1 MIKKL
6 AVAVLIVMMASL
18 SIAGCTSPSPSPST
32 TSSSTTGANVTD
44 YSDHYNKAMGDWVIE
59 KPFYKTIS
67 DRGNDLYMG
76 VARNASSQYS
86 HTLAYEHVKTE
97 DDAAAV
103 FDTLVTQAQD
113 SGYTE
118 KSMLQDPYSVDS
130 WRGVKTVG
138 STTSVVDIS
147 YYHSSSVNSWVVQ
160 KENW

>member
-1 MIKKL
+1 MIRK
-6 AVAVLIVMMASL
+6 VAVVVFIVMMTSL
-18 SIAGCTSPSPSPST
+18 SIAGCTSSST
-32 TSSSTTGANVTD
+32 SNTSSTSGTNVTD
-44 YSDHYNKAMGDWVIE
+44 YSDHYNKAMGDWIIE
-59 KPFYKTIS
+59 KPFYKTTS

-97 DDAAAV
+97 DDATVV

-118 KSMLQDPYSVDS
+118 KSMPQDPHTVDA

-147 YYHSSSVNSWVVQ
+147 YYHASSVNSWVVQ